1 MFGEQMEH
9 SDPGTLS
16 EHLSAVRLLQGIT
29 IGWMLIE
36 LSVSLFAGIRAR
48 SVALTSFGADSGI
61 ELFSAVIVLRRFGG
75 GPKAEER
82 AARFAGVL
90 LYALAAYI
98 LGSSILSIFA
108 LKFRPEA
115 SPLGVGLL
123 VAAAIVMPLLGKAK
137 RKLAI
142 EIDSKA
148 LNADAAQST
157 ICAYMSWI
165 ALAGLWAN
173 MLLRIPWADSVAALC
188 LLPLVITEAN
198 EARKG
203 KPCDC

>member
-1 MFGEQMEH
+1 MAH
-9 SDPGTLS
+9 SDPGTFN
-16 EHLSAVRLLQGIT
+16 EHISAVRLLQGIT

-36 LSVSLFAGIRAR
+36 LSVSLFAGVRAC

-61 ELFSAVIVLRRFGG
+61 ELFSAVIVLRRFDG
-75 GPKAEER
+75 GPRAEER
-82 AARFAGVL
+82 AARFAGML

-98 LGSSILSIFA
+98 LGSSVLSIFA

-115 SPLGVGLL
+115 TPVGVGMLI
-123 VAAAIVMPLLGKAK
+123 AAAVVMPFLGKAK

-142 EIDSKA
+142 ETDSKA

-165 ALAGLWAN
+165 TLAGLLAN
-173 MLLRIPWADSVAALC
+173 MLFKVPWADSVAALC
-188 LLPLVITEAN
+188 LLPLVITEAK
-198 EARKG
+198 EAWKG
-203 KPCDC
+203 KTCDC